1 MVMLHGSVLI
11 WRGMLTMSTR
21 WLLLL
26 LMEAGSL
33 LLMLIS
39 RDTKYMTML
48 LVLSWSLLLVYMLHR
63 GTRLMTRRHCHMAI
77 WGYHLLLSYTDYNTS
92 SLILVDH
99 LMRPRGR
106 R

>member
-1 MVMLHGSVLI
+1 MVMLHGSVLV
-11 WRGMLTMSTR
+11 WRGMLAMSAR
-21 WLLLL
+21 WLLL
-26 LMEAGSL
+26 MIGRSL
-33 LLMLIS
+33 LLVLVC

-48 LVLSWSLLLVYMLHR
+48 LVLSRSWLLMYMLHR

-77 WGYHLLLSYTDYNTS
+77 WWYHLLLTYTDYNTS

-99 LMRPRGR
+99 LMWPGGR